1 MSNHQSDQVTIS
13 MPEVITEDSITFY
26 IIIVNIGDVQFKIR
40 HRYSSFETL
49 HSRLVEEGFDKDKLP
64 PKKLIG
70 NKDPAFIMKRRRDLE
85 TYLKEAFHFFANNLP
100 QTLAEFL
107 DFPKYDIHYVVQTL
121 ASQFF
126 EIDLSDTVDSKPEQE
141 LDWSP
146 LELFSV
152 CERLKIPC
160 PPMNTDEKKFDFTNV
175 VDMCCRLKKMSLTG
189 SEDKIGSSQIVPNR
203 LKIDFLAFKSL
214 TQLHLKE
221 LNICS
226 DTISSLGILRN
237 TLQILSATNCNLNSV
252 SQLLL
257 CDVIHSEEELPSIL
271 TSTSV
276 SSTHTWS
283 NLLKLDVSQNNLKN
297 IDKSIR
303 LAPSLTEV
311 DFSSNSIEDITNL
324 TGLPHL
330 RKIDL
335 SHNLIANIESL
346 HTKIGQILSLK
357 MNSNKIRNLHGM
369 SKLYSVMSLDV
380 SENKLRTL
388 ADVSAV
394 TNLPCIENLVI
405 SPNKVN
411 NEVDYRLKILEG
423 YGSRCG
429 EVNLDKQETSQA
441 EIDKV
446 SVLMALR
453 VAKEGKPPT
462 SLFGNLPSSR
472 EQDLN

>member
-1 MSNHQSDQVTIS
+1 MSNHQSGNVVIS
-13 MPEVITEDSITFY
+13 IPEVITEDGITFY
-26 IIIVNIGDVQFKIR
+26 IIIVNIGDVQFKVR
-40 HRYSSFETL
+40 HRYSSFEAL

-70 NKDPAFIMKRRRDLE
+70 NKDPAFIMKRRKDLE
-85 TYLKEAFHFFANNLP
+85 SYLQEAFHFFANNLP

-107 DFPKYDIHYVVQTL
+107 DFPTYDIHYVVQNL
-121 ASQFF
+121 ACQFF
-126 EIDLSDTVDSKPEQE
+126 EIDLSDTVDPGPKHE
-141 LDWSP
+141 LNWSP

-152 CERLKIPC
+152 CERLKMPC
-160 PPMNTDEKKFDFTNV
+160 PPMNTDEKKYDFTNV
-175 VDMCCRLKKMSLTG
+175 VDMCCKLKKLTLTG
-189 SEDKIGSSQIVPNR
+189 SEVNIGSSPIVPNR

-226 DTISSLGILRN
+226 ETISSLGILRN
-237 TLQILSATNCNLNSV
+237 TLQILCATKCNLNSV

-257 CDVIHSEEELPSIL
+257 CDVVHTEEELPSII
-271 TSTSV
+271 TSTSA
-276 SSTHTWS
+276 SSQKWS
-283 NLLKLDVSQNNLKN
+283 QLLKLDVSHNNLKN

-311 DFSSNSIEDITNL
+311 NFSSNSIEDITNL

-330 RKIDL
+330 RTIDL
-335 SHNLIANIESL
+335 SHNLITNIESL
-346 HTKIGQILSLK
+346 HTKIGQILTLK
-357 MNSNKIRNLHGM
+357 LSNNKIRNLHGM

-394 TNLPCIENLVI
+394 TSLPCIEHLVI
-405 SPNKVN
+405 TPNKVN

-429 EVNLDKQETSQA
+429 EVTLDKEQTSQA

-453 VAKEGKPPT
+453 VAREGKPPT